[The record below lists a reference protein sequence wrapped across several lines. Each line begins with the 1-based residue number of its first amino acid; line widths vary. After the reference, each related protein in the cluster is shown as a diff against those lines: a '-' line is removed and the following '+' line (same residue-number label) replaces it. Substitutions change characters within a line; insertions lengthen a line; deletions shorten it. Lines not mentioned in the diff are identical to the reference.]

1 LPRGQCALLGARVP
15 RGHGGRCVHRR
26 AQAVRRVRLCARRLG
41 VREQAGEC
49 GWGGRVGCGVCAA
62 LFRAC
67 ARQSECGRDAAD
79 RVRAEEEAGVRAQ
92 A

>member
-1 LPRGQCALLGARVP
+1 LPRGQRALLGARVP
-15 RGHGGRCVHRR
+15 RGHGGRCLHRR
-26 AQAVRRVRLCARRLG
+26 AQEVRRVRLCARRLG
-41 VREQAGEC
+41 VREQAGERANR
-49 GWGGRVGCGVCAA
+49 RVGCGVCAA

-79 RVRAEEEAGVRAQ
+79 RVRAEEAAGVWGQ